1 MPARQPDPRDDAA
14 DRQPTSRDAWLL
26 IIGLLL
32 VLAIFTGTGYYA
44 WHRHK
49 TSQAAEATKAA
60 AEAAAR
66 AAQEYASGAELTF
79 SGDVKARNVLPIAAP
94 MDGTVETVDVVEGA
108 VVEQNQPLARIKN
121 EGLATEHAN
130 ARQDLE
136 KAAERVNT
144 LESTLIAARLEAS
157 RAAAEADRARGEAD
171 RFDRTARREE
181 MLYKEGA
188 TPRLRFE
195 KAQAEATAAAAQ
207 SEAAKTT
214 ATQANDRVARETAEL
229 EAAKRILDEKTREV
243 EGAQGDLDAAAVN
256 APVDGV
262 VIAVK
267 VKPGDEVSEAAST
280 DIFQIAVAAD
290 ELQVP
295 IEPQDP
301 KAAAVLKDGLPAL
314 VEIVELSMQGISGE
328 LKRTDSGG
336 WRVDFKAPD
345 ASVKP
350 GLHAVVRVKLP

>member
-1 MPARQPDPRDDAA
+1 VPARQSVPPRNDAGCE
-14 DRQPTSRDAWLL
+14 PTLRDAWLL
-26 IIGLLL
+26 VIGLLL
-32 VLAIFTGTGYYA
+32 VLAMFTGTGYYA

-49 TSQAAEATKAA
+49 TSQAAAAAQAA
-60 AEAAAR
+60 AEAAAK
-66 AAQEYASGAELTF
+66 AAQEYAAGSELTF
-79 SGDVKARNVLPIAAP
+79 SGAVQARNILLIAAP

-121 EGLATEHAN
+121 EGLATEQAN
-130 ARQDLE
+130 ARTDLE
-136 KAAERVNT
+136 NAAERVNT
-144 LESTLIAARLEAS
+144 LESTLIVARLEAS
-157 RAAAEADRARGEAD
+157 RAAAEADRSRSEAD
-171 RFDRTARREE
+171 RFDRNARREE
-181 MLYKEGA
+181 MLYNEGA

-195 KAQAEATAAAAQ
+195 KAKGEATAAAAA
-207 SEAAKTT
+207 SEAASTT
-214 ATQANDRVARETAEL
+214 VTQANDRVTRQTAEL

-243 EGAQGDLDAAAVN
+243 EAAQGDLNAAAVN

-267 VKPGDEVSEAAST
+267 IKPGDEVTEAANT
-280 DIFQIAVAAD
+280 GIFQMAVAAD

-295 IEPQDP
+295 IEPPDP

-314 VEIVELSMQGISGE
+314 VEIVELSMQGIAGE
-328 LKRTDSGG
+328 LKRTESGG

-350 GLHAVVRVKLP
+350 GLHAVVRVKLQ